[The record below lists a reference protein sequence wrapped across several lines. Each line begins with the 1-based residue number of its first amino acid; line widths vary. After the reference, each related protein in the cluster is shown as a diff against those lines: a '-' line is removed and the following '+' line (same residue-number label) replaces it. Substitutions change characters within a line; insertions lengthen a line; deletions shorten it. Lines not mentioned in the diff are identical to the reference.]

1 MKLFKIFVS
10 CLFYLSIQ
18 FGNAIYCFAD
28 DKEVRIGVLAFRPIE
43 ISKQQWQPTADY
55 LNSKLPEYH
64 FTITPLNYTDL
75 DLAINR
81 RQFDFV
87 LTNPE
92 HYITIR
98 EDHGINA
105 IATLMPSIGGR
116 PITTFGGVMFTR
128 SDRADINELDDIKG
142 KVVASPTKQSVGGYS
157 MQIWALLKQGLQK
170 DQIKQFRFTGM
181 PHDNVV
187 QEVIEGKAD
196 IGFVRTG
203 VIEGMVRD
211 GKIRLDQIKVLNRQP
226 PEKFPLLLSTDL
238 YPEWPLAAELDVPQ
252 SLIKRVAIALFNIQP
267 NDQAAQVG
275 QYYGF
280 SSTGDYS
287 SIESLMKRISENPER
302 AHEFE
307 LRDIVRKYSI
317 QLQVASLLVILVI
330 LATAI
335 HLFRI
340 NKKVIKISKEREQLT
355 EKLGEVNS
363 ELEAA
368 NQNLERTVEVRTLQL
383 RVSEERYRRIV
394 DTAREGIWELGSDTL
409 TTFVNPRMA
418 EMLGY
423 SEKEMIGQP
432 ASDFIFD
439 EDIIDYQKKMDN
451 SRQGLPENHEQR
463 FRRKNGVTVW
473 TLASATPIFD
483 DEHRFMGSIAMLTDI
498 TKRKQA
504 EDALLLSSERLQLA
518 TRVAN
523 IGIWDWDIV
532 KNELVWDDS
541 MYQLYDIRK
550 GDFGGAYDAW
560 IRTIHPDDKAHTDGE
575 IQAALRGEREYA
587 PEFRI
592 VRTDDT
598 IRYIKADSW
607 TIRDPEGKPLRMIG
621 TNIDITDRKQVE
633 VKIRTLNQELEQRVA
648 ERTAQLESTNKE
660 LEAFSYSVSH
670 DLRSPLRAIDG
681 FCHILLDDYTDKL
694 DDEGKRLLNVV
705 RDNTGRMGQLIDD
718 ILNFS
723 RTGRTEMTY
732 SEIDMEKLALE
743 VFEELRPTDSKLRVV
758 IEAIPRTKG
767 DHAMMRQVFVNL
779 VSNAIKFTRNRENAM
794 IRVGSSIKGDEA
806 VYYVQD
812 NGAGFDMQYADK
824 LFGVFQR
831 LHAVNEFEGTG
842 IGLAIVKRIITRH
855 GGRVWAEG
863 KVNEGATIYFAL
875 PIKEIGT

>member
-1 MKLFKIFVS
+1 
-10 CLFYLSIQ
+10 
-18 FGNAIYCFAD
+18 
-28 DKEVRIGVLAFRPIE
+28 
-43 ISKQQWQPTADY
+43 
-55 LNSKLPEYH
+55 
-64 FTITPLNYTDL
+64 
-75 DLAINR
+75 
-81 RQFDFV
+81 
-87 LTNPE
+87 
-92 HYITIR
+92 
-98 EDHGINA
+98 
-105 IATLMPSIGGR
+105 
-116 PITTFGGVMFTR
+116 
-128 SDRADINELDDIKG
+128 
-142 KVVASPTKQSVGGYS
+142 